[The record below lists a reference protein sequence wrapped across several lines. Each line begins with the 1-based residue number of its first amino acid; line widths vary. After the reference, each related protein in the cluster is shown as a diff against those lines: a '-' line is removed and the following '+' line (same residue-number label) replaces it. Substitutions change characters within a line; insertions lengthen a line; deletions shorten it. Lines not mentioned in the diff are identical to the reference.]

1 MTSTVELKP
10 GQPLY
15 TLLELP
21 SGGSGGVDEVRRLA
35 ALSVKDMDASGATV
49 LGRKVDEWPT
59 ADLAKEIQK
68 AFPIDP
74 FTLIAKAWGQV
85 RKLRKA
91 IDASRGPP
99 PASQSVALAQHDI
112 EAKFEPRMVLEVN
125 GIDWLDVKLG
135 LTLKMTF
142 ESAHLEVLD
151 GKLTSASFGN
161 PAGAL
166 TLQCQGHE
174 VAAFKRN
181 IKFAPTYRFDPPL
194 HLPR

>member
-99 PASQSVALAQHDI
+99 NSRQRTGLIRRSISQDKTPRRPPCYLLNLRRGFASTVS
-112 EAKFEPRMVLEVN
+112 PCR
-125 GIDWLDVKLG
+125 
-135 LTLKMTF
+135 
-142 ESAHLEVLD
+142 S
-151 GKLTSASFGN
+151 
-161 PAGAL
+161 
-166 TLQCQGHE
+166 
-174 VAAFKRN
+174 
-181 IKFAPTYRFDPPL
+181 
-194 HLPR
+194 